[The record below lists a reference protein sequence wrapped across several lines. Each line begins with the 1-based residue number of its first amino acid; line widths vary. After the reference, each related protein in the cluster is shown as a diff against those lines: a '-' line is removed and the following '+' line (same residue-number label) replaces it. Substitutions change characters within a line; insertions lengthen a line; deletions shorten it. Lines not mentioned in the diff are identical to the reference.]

1 MKVFKIGLLLGMV
14 SSLTFCG
21 VCEKKEE
28 PPPSP
33 IETAPTKD
41 SGTSATPGASDAGK
55 GSSLDGGKT
64 TSLDGS
70 VHIFDAAVIF
80 IDASTVEEESIPESG
95 PSDFNHG

>member
-1 MKVFKIGLLLGMV
+1 MKVLKFGLLLGMV
-14 SSLTFCG
+14 SSLTFCDVG
-21 VCEKKEE
+21 EKKEGKST
-28 PPPSP
+28 PPS
-33 IETAPTKD
+33 EAAPAKD
-41 SGTSATPGASDAGK
+41 SGPSAGPDTSDAGK